1 MRRKGDDR
9 DPVRVES
16 VRNLIKLLSCQ
27 PGKPRTPLV
36 RNDDHCSCL
45 TFLEMLNHVCLWVG
59 NRNRNTPPTTLAYNS
74 RLVQAHRR
82 LRSPA
87 CDTESNTTEVPGRT
101 GLQATSCARKWGS
114 PSNPCQS
121 PPPTRRSTQMYVVSS
136 SRTKSSD
143 PARDIASASALA
155 LECIHRNLSMKSS
168 STGSQQ
174 NKSTIISCMTVFLAR
189 PRLNESC
196 RTLLFT
202 SRDKR

>member
-1 MRRKGDDR
+1 MT
-9 DPVRVES
+9 
-16 VRNLIKLLSCQ
+16 IKLLSCQ

-101 GLQATSCARKWGS
+101 GLQATSCARKRGS
-114 PSNPCQS
+114 PSNPCQ
-121 PPPTRRSTQMYVVSS
+121 PPAHEEINPNVVSS
-136 SRTKSSD
+136 NHTKSSN
-143 PARDIASASALA
+143 PGRDIASASAFA
-155 LECIHRNLSMKSS
+155 LELIHRNLSMKSW
-168 STGSQQ
+168 STWSQNQ
-174 NKSTIISCMTVFLAR
+174 STIISCMTVFLAR
-189 PRLNESC
+189 HRSNESS
-196 RTLLFT
+196 RFLLST
-202 SRDKR
+202 SEVSAEPAI